1 MLNNAINI
9 KKTLLKKIEK
19 KYNYIFLNQ
28 VIMTIINLV
37 KNGFIFMMVYVVIF
51 YTFITIKCVLEYM
64 LLPNIVPLIW
74 FLVALPT
81 PYYATMLIEPLL
93 N

>member
-1 MLNNAINI
+1 M
-9 KKTLLKKIEK
+9 
-19 KYNYIFLNQ
+19 
-28 VIMTIINLV
+28 MIINLV
-37 KNGFIFMMVYVVIF
+37 KTGFIFMIVYVVIF
-51 YTFITIKCVLEYM
+51 NMFITIKCVLEYM

>member
-1 MLNNAINI
+1 MLANAINI
-9 KKTLLKKIEK
+9 KKIEN
-19 KYNYIFLNQ
+19 KYNFNLFYQ
-28 VIMTIINLV
+28 VIMMIINLL
-37 KNGFIFMMVYVVIF
+37 KIGFIFMIVYVIIF
-51 YTFITIKCVLEYM
+51 NMFITIKCVLEYM

-93 N
+93 Y

>member
-1 MLNNAINI
+1 MMIL
-9 KKTLLKKIEK
+9 
-19 KYNYIFLNQ
+19 
-28 VIMTIINLV
+28 NLV
-37 KNGFIFMMVYVVIF
+37 KNGFIFMMVYVIIF
-51 YTFITIKCVLEYM
+51 NMFITIKCVLEYM

>member
-1 MLNNAINI
+1 M
-9 KKTLLKKIEK
+9 
-19 KYNYIFLNQ
+19 
-28 VIMTIINLV
+28 IINLV
-37 KNGFIFMMVYVVIF
+37 KTGFIFMIVYVVMF
-51 YTFITIKCVLEYM
+51 NMFITIKCVLEYM